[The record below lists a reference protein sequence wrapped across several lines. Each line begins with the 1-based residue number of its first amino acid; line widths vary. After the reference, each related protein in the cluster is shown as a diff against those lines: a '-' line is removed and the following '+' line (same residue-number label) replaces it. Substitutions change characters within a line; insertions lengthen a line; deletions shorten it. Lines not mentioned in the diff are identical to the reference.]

1 MGPEAWLCG
10 PQVSSNDPMTLSLS
24 ELRGLGCRVEADWGP
39 AEGPG
44 TASSEPRVHQESN
57 PEIPAF
63 PGEEN

>member
-39 AEGPG
+39 GSGAPPRACAEPQHPGRRAVAARLGEGP
-44 TASSEPRVHQESN
+44 P
-57 PEIPAF
+57 
-63 PGEEN
+63 